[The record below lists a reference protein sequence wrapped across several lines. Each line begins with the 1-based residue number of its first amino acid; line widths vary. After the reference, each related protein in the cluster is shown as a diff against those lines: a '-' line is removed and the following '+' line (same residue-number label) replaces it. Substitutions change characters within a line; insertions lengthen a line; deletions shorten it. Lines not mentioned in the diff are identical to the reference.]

1 MISLVLAA
9 ALSASQQPAVQRL
22 PFIEDDYVAALALAK
37 KGKVPLFVDAWA
49 PWCHSCVFMREH
61 VFNQPE
67 LLKYGQRYVYL
78 SLDTEKEKSAEFLKK
93 FPVEVWPTLMII
105 DPTTETVALKWLG
118 SLNTEQFGKLLD
130 DGDRAVKNAAPKDQ
144 TPEALLAQADRLRA
158 KGDFDAA
165 VKTFHAA
172 LDKAP
177 ADWGRRPRATE
188 SLLDTLYSKKD
199 FENCAKTALSL
210 SPRLP
215 KGPSYVNAINWG
227 MGCASNASEK
237 EPWRNDTLEQL
248 YALAQDALTVPNVL
262 ADDRSGLYES
272 MVEYLADKGDKKGS
286 EALAEKWLT
295 FLEGEAKKAKTPA
308 ARAVFDPH
316 RVNAA
321 LAMNKP
327 ERALPALIQSEKD
340 LPDDYNPPAR
350 EALLY
355 QAMGKLDDGL
365 AACERALTKV
375 YGPRKLRVLELK
387 ASLLQKKGDA
397 AGQKKVMQEAL
408 EYAKALPQG
417 QRSDKMVARLTDAVA
432 KLK

>member
-1 MISLVLAA
+1 MTGLLLAV

-49 PWCHSCVFMREH
+49 PWCHTCVFMREH

-93 FPVEVWPTLMII
+93 YPVEVWPTLMII
-105 DPTTETVALKWLG
+105 DASTEQVALKWLG
-118 SLNTEQFGKLLD
+118 SLNTKQFGKLLD
-130 DGDRAVKNAAPKDQ
+130 DGERAVKDQ
-144 TPEALLAQADRLRA
+144 KGATPEALLAQADRLRA
-158 KGDFDAA
+158 KGDYDAA
-165 VKTFHAA
+165 VKGFRAA
-172 LDKAP
+172 LEKAP
-177 ADWGRRPRATE
+177 ADWPRRARTTE
-188 SLLDTLYSKKD
+188 SLLDTLASKKD
-199 FENCAKTALSL
+199 YADCAKTALSL

-215 KGPSYVNAINWG
+215 KGPSYVNAVNWG
-227 MGCASNASEK
+227 LGCASNASEK

-248 YALAQDALTVPNVL
+248 YALGQDALTAPNVL

-286 EALAEKWLT
+286 QALAEKWIV
-295 FLEGEAKKAKTPA
+295 FLEGEAKAAKTPA

-327 ERALPALIQSEKD
+327 ERTLPALLQSEKD

-355 QAMGKLDDGL
+355 QAMGKYDDAL
-365 AACERALTKV
+365 AACERALTRV
-375 YGPRKLRVLELK
+375 YGPRKLRVLETK
-387 ASLLQKKGDA
+387 ASVLSKKGDA
-397 AGQKKVMQEAL
+397 AGQKKTMQEAL
-408 EYAKALPQG
+408 DYAKALPQG
-417 QRSDKMVARLTDAVA
+417 QRSDKTVARLTDAVA